1 MSTQKK
7 EKYPEL
13 AAAYQDVRRYFMYAG
28 FFSALVNLLML
39 VPIIYMMQ
47 IFDRVVSSGSYSTLT
62 MLTLLM
68 AFLTFAMGGFE
79 WVRSMILISA
89 SNRIEKN
96 LRQRVSD
103 ATFKRALLTGG
114 SVSNMQPINDL
125 SSLRQFLTGNG
136 LFAFFDAPWFP
147 IYVFIMFLF
156 HPLFGVGA
164 IFACTVM
171 IALAYVTERTTS
183 KKLQDANTQSTHLN
197 NQISN
202 SLKNSEVIS
211 AMGMTE
217 DLRHRQEARFD
228 QVLSLQT
235 EASRSAGILQSLS
248 KTFRLVMQS
257 LMLGLGALL
266 AISNEISPGMMIGG
280 SLLLG
285 RALAPIDML
294 VGTWKGF
301 VLARGQ
307 YDRLGLLLNQIPK
320 DAETMTLPEPT
331 GKLSVEQLMVVPPG
345 SKNIVV
351 RGVSLELVPGE
362 ALGIVGPS
370 ASGKSCLARALLGIW
385 PAYSG
390 KVRLDGADIA
400 AWNRTELGPFVGY
413 LPQDIELF
421 DGSISNNIAR
431 FGDIDP
437 EKVVEAA
444 KTAGVHDLILRLPQG
459 YDTLI
464 GGSGGILSGG
474 QRQRIG
480 LARAIYGMPKYL
492 VLDEPN
498 SNLDDQG
505 ERELVEAIRRI
516 KAGGATV
523 IVITHRTMVLQCVD
537 KILVMRDG
545 AAHSFGPR
553 DQVLRLLRIHKRRSR
568 RFARLKLKVTRDA
581 TQLHLCTKTG

>member
-1 MSTQKK
+1 MSTQTPA
-7 EKYPEL
+7 KYPEL
-13 AAAYQDVRRYFMYAG
+13 ADAFQDVKRYFIYAG
-28 FFSALVNLLML
+28 FFSAAVNLLML
-39 VPIIYMMQ
+39 VPVIYMLQ
-47 IFDRVVSSGSYSTLT
+47 VYDRVISSGSYSTLA

-68 AFLTFAMGGFE
+68 VALTAALGGFE

-96 LRQRVSD
+96 LRRRVSD
-103 ATFKRALLTGG
+103 ATFKRALITGG
-114 SVSNMQPINDL
+114 MVSNAQPLNDL

-136 LFAFFDAPWFP
+136 LFAFFDTPWFP
-147 IYVFIMFLF
+147 IYVFVMFMF
-156 HPLFGVGA
+156 HPMFGYAA
-164 IFACTVM
+164 IFAGIVM
-171 IALAYVTERTTS
+171 IALAYTTEKVTS
-183 KKLQDANTQSTHLN
+183 KKLQDANTQSTSIN
-197 NQISN
+197 NQISGTI
-202 SLKNSEVIS
+202 KNSEVIA
-211 AMGMTE
+211 AMGMAD

-228 QVLSLQT
+228 KVLTLQT
-235 EASRSAGILQSLS
+235 DASRWAGILQSLS
-248 KTFRLVMQS
+248 KTFRMVMQS
-257 LMLGLGALL
+257 LLLGLGALL
-266 AISNEISPGMMIGG
+266 ALQQEISPGMMIAG

-301 VLARGQ
+301 TLARGQ
-307 YDRLGLLLNQIPK
+307 YDRLGQLLAQIPK
-320 DAETMTLPEPT
+320 DAETMSLPEPT
-331 GKLSVEQLMVVPPG
+331 GKLSVEQVMVVPPG

-351 RGVSLELVPGE
+351 RGVTMELSPGE

-400 AWNRTELGPFVGY
+400 SWNRSELGPHIGY

-421 DGSISNNIAR
+421 DGSISENISR
-431 FGDIDP
+431 FGDVDP
-437 EKVVEAA
+437 EKVVAAA
-444 KTAGVHDLILRLPQG
+444 KTAGVHELILNLPKG
-459 YDTLI
+459 YDTVI
-464 GGSGGILSGG
+464 GGAGGVLSGG

-480 LARAIYGMPKYL
+480 LARAIYGSPKYL

-516 KAGGATV
+516 KAAGATV

-545 AAHSFGPR
+545 AAQSFGPR
-553 DQVLRLLRIHKRRSR
+553 DQVLAALAAPQDKKPALRP
-568 RFARLKLKVTRDA
+568 A
-581 TQLHLCTKTG
+581 

>member
-1 MSTQKK
+1 MSTQTPA
-7 EKYPEL
+7 KYPEL
-13 AAAYQDVRRYFMYAG
+13 ADAFQDVKRYFIYAG
-28 FFSALVNLLML
+28 FFSAAVNLLML
-39 VPIIYMMQ
+39 VPVIYMLQ
-47 IFDRVVSSGSYSTLT
+47 VYDRVISSGSYSTLA

-68 AFLTFAMGGFE
+68 VALTAALGGFE

-96 LRQRVSD
+96 LRRRVSD
-103 ATFKRALLTGG
+103 ATFKRALITGG
-114 SVSNMQPINDL
+114 MVSNAQPLNDL

-147 IYVFIMFLF
+147 IYVFVMFMF
-156 HPLFGVGA
+156 HPMFGYAA
-164 IFACTVM
+164 IFAGIVM
-171 IALAYVTERTTS
+171 IALAYTTEKVTS
-183 KKLQDANTQSTHLN
+183 KKLQDANTQSTSIN
-197 NQISN
+197 NQISGTI
-202 SLKNSEVIS
+202 KNSEVIA
-211 AMGMTE
+211 AMGMAD

-228 QVLSLQT
+228 KVLTLQT
-235 EASRSAGILQSLS
+235 DASRWAGILQSLS
-248 KTFRLVMQS
+248 KTFRMVMQS
-257 LMLGLGALL
+257 LLLGLGALL
-266 AISNEISPGMMIGG
+266 ALQQEISPGMMIAG

-301 VLARGQ
+301 TLARGQ
-307 YDRLGLLLNQIPK
+307 YDRLGQLLAQIPK
-320 DAETMTLPEPT
+320 DAETMSLPEPT
-331 GKLSVEQLMVVPPG
+331 GKLSVEQVMVVPPG

-351 RGVSLELVPGE
+351 RGVTMELNPGE

-400 AWNRTELGPFVGY
+400 SWNRSELGPHIGY

-421 DGSISNNIAR
+421 DGSISENISR

-437 EKVVEAA
+437 EKVVAAA
-444 KTAGVHDLILRLPQG
+444 KMAGVHELILNLPKG
-459 YDTLI
+459 YDTVI
-464 GGSGGILSGG
+464 GGAGGVLSGG

-480 LARAIYGMPKYL
+480 LARAIYGSPKYL

-516 KAGGATV
+516 KAAGATV

-545 AAHSFGPR
+545 AAQSFGPR
-553 DQVLRLLRIHKRRSR
+553 DQVLAALAAPQDKKPALRP
-568 RFARLKLKVTRDA
+568 A
-581 TQLHLCTKTG
+581 

>member
-1 MSTQKK
+1 MSTQTPA
-7 EKYPEL
+7 KYPEL
-13 AAAYQDVRRYFMYAG
+13 ADAFQDVKRYFIYAG
-28 FFSALVNLLML
+28 FFSAAVNLLML
-39 VPIIYMMQ
+39 VPVIYMLQ
-47 IFDRVVSSGSYSTLT
+47 VYDRVISSGSYSTLA

-68 AFLTFAMGGFE
+68 VALTAALGGFE

-96 LRQRVSD
+96 LRRRVSD
-103 ATFKRALLTGG
+103 ATFKRALITGG
-114 SVSNMQPINDL
+114 MVSNAQPLNDL

-147 IYVFIMFLF
+147 IYVFVMFMF
-156 HPLFGVGA
+156 HPMFGYAA
-164 IFACTVM
+164 IFAGIVM
-171 IALAYVTERTTS
+171 IALAYTTEKVTS
-183 KKLQDANTQSTHLN
+183 KKLQDANTQSTSIN
-197 NQISN
+197 NQISGTI
-202 SLKNSEVIS
+202 KNSEVIA
-211 AMGMTE
+211 AMGMAD

-228 QVLSLQT
+228 KVLTLQT
-235 EASRSAGILQSLS
+235 DASRWAGILQSLS
-248 KTFRLVMQS
+248 KTFRMVMQS
-257 LMLGLGALL
+257 LLLGLGALL
-266 AISNEISPGMMIGG
+266 ALQQEISPGMMIAG

-301 VLARGQ
+301 TLARGQ
-307 YDRLGLLLNQIPK
+307 YDRLGQLLTQIPK
-320 DAETMTLPEPT
+320 DAETMSLPEPT
-331 GKLSVEQLMVVPPG
+331 GKLSVEQVMVVPPG

-351 RGVSLELVPGE
+351 RGVTMELSPGE

-400 AWNRTELGPFVGY
+400 SWNRSELGPHIGY

-421 DGSISNNIAR
+421 DGSISENISR
-431 FGDIDP
+431 FGDVDP
-437 EKVVEAA
+437 EKVVAAA
-444 KTAGVHDLILRLPQG
+444 KTAGVHELILNLPKG
-459 YDTLI
+459 YDTVI
-464 GGSGGILSGG
+464 GGAGGVLSGG

-480 LARAIYGMPKYL
+480 LARAIYGSPKYL

-516 KAGGATV
+516 KAAGATV

-545 AAHSFGPR
+545 AAQSFGPR
-553 DQVLRLLRIHKRRSR
+553 DQVLAALATPQEKKPALRP
-568 RFARLKLKVTRDA
+568 A
-581 TQLHLCTKTG
+581 

>member
-1 MSTQKK
+1 MSMQKK

-28 FFSALVNLLML
+28 FFSALVNILML
-39 VPIIYMMQ
+39 VPVIYMMQ
-47 IFDRVVSSGSYSTLT
+47 IFDRVVSSGSYSTLA

-89 SNRIEKN
+89 SNRIEKK

-114 SVSNMQPINDL
+114 SVSNVQPINDL

-156 HPLFGVGA
+156 HPLFGIGA
-164 IFACTVM
+164 IFACAVM
-171 IALAYVTERTTS
+171 IALAYVTERVTS
-183 KKLQDANTQSTHLN
+183 KKLQDANTHSAHLN

-211 AMGMTE
+211 AMGMTD
-217 DLRHRQEARFD
+217 DLRHKQEAQFD
-228 QVLSLQT
+228 KVLSLQT
-235 EASRSAGILQSLS
+235 EASSSAGLLQSFS

-257 LMLGLGALL
+257 LMLGLGAFL
-266 AISNEISPGMMIGG
+266 AIANEITPGMMIGG

-320 DAETMTLPEPT
+320 DAETMALPEPT

-351 RGVSLELVPGE
+351 RGVSLELVSGE

-431 FGDIDP
+431 FGDLNP

-516 KAGGATV
+516 KEGGATV

-545 AAHSFGPR
+545 AAHSLGPR
-553 DQVLRLLRIHKRRSR
+553 DPVLAALANPQENKPALRP
-568 RFARLKLKVTRDA
+568 A
-581 TQLHLCTKTG
+581 